1 MCKFYTFHLDFE
13 ENGPFLVCLDSR
25 QTISSLP
32 YLIFSLRV
40 FLQEVFFFSRFITTR
55 VWCCTKKISKL
66 CHGFFFSFFFNNID
80 WFEINFLLALWLVCV
95 FLLLF
100 FLINFQCCYT
110 FVIYCKT
117 LVCLHVFDHFIS
129 HTNYIMF
136 PLTSTEHP
144 GGLFQSYY

>member
-13 ENGPFLVCLDSR
+13 ENGPFLACLDSR

-40 FLQEVFFFSRFITTR
+40 FLQE
-55 VWCCTKKISKL
+55 
-66 CHGFFFSFFFNNID
+66 GFFFLVSLQHECDVVQRKFPSYAMAFFSSFFFNNID